1 MKKDMTL
8 EQAMKKLDEIT
19 AKMADSSLQ
28 IDKSIK
34 LYEEGIELVKFCDE
48 KLKAAELKIT
58 QLTGEDEDEDE

>member
-19 AKMADSSLQ
+19 AKMSDSNLQ

-58 QLTGEDEDEDE
+58 QLTDGDDNENE